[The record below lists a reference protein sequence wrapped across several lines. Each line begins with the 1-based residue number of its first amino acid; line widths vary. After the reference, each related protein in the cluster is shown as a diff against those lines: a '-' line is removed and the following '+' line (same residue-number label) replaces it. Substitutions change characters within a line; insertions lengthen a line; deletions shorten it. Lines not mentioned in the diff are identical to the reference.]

1 MIEEFHFLRPWAFL
15 ALFPAFLLLWLIHCR
30 QNFSRT
36 WRGVV
41 APHLFPYLLTGENRR
56 SQSLPFKFLGIGW
69 LISILALAGPTWRR
83 EPSPFADDL
92 AALAIVLKGGRW
104 LAPFRPRR
112 LAPLNPPGGI
122 D

>member
-15 ALFPAFLLLWLIHCR
+15 ALFPAFLLLWLIHR
-30 QNFSRT
+30 WQNFSRT

-41 APHLFPYLLTGENRR
+41 APHLLPYLLTGENRR